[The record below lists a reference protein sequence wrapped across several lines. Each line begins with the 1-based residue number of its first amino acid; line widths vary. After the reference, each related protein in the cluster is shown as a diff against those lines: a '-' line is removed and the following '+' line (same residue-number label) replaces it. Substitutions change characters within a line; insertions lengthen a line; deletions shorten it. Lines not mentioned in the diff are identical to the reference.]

1 MRTRSFHP
9 SLLTHN
15 SKGINFK
22 PVSRENLALV
32 TVLSTY
38 VPDVMLT
45 ILEEM
50 CLVSIMV
57 DTDKDAATE
66 NRMNWNHLI
75 IHREMIP
82 EPLYFL
88 F

>member
-1 MRTRSFHP
+1 MCTRSFHP

-15 SKGINFK
+15 SNGINFK

-32 TVLSTY
+32 TVVSTY

-45 ILEEM
+45 ILEGM
-50 CLVSIMV
+50 CPVSIMV

-75 IHREMIP
+75 IHREMIL